1 MQRLRGEARVLEE
14 QVAHLQTTADDAG
27 TRQAIASNPVAD
39 REWHAAE
46 RDLTNHRR
54 LLDETRDR
62 ILQLEAERDQLLER
76 LFDLEDDT

>member
-1 MQRLRGEARVLEE
+1 MLAE
-14 QVAHLQTTADDAG
+14 QVDHLTAVADDAE
-27 TRQAIASNPVAD
+27 TRQVIASNPVAD

-62 ILQLEAERDQLLER
+62 ISQLESERDTLLER

>member
-1 MQRLRGEARVLEE
+1 MLSEQVDHLTATADEAR
-14 QVAHLQTTADDAG
+14 
-27 TRQAIASNPVAD
+27 TRQVVANNPVAD

-62 ILQLEAERDQLLER
+62 ITQLESERDTLLER

>member
-1 MQRLRGEARVLEE
+1 MLAE
-14 QVAHLQTTADDAG
+14 QVDHLAAVADDAG
-27 TRQAIASNPVAD
+27 TRQAVASNPVAD

-62 ILQLEAERDQLLER
+62 ISKMESERDQLLER

>member
-1 MQRLRGEARVLEE
+1 MLAE
-14 QVAHLQTTADDAG
+14 QVDYLTSVADDARV
-27 TRQAIASNPVAD
+27 RQAVASNPVVD

-54 LLDETRDR
+54 LLDETRAR
-62 ILQLEAERDQLLER
+62 ISQMEAERDTLLER

>member
-1 MQRLRGEARVLEE
+1 MLAE
-14 QVAHLQTTADDAG
+14 QVDHLRSVADDAEM
-27 TRQAIASNPVAD
+27 RQVIASNPVAD

-62 ILQLEAERDQLLER
+62 IAQLESERDTLLER
-76 LFDLEDDT
+76 LFALEDDT